1 MTAPDPEVTR
11 VNPPHL
17 EFPGMSQGVLSGE
30 FLNISGQVALGS
42 DGQLVGEGDIEAQVE
57 QCFLN
62 LHAVLDAAGLRMRH
76 LVKYTCYLTDPAHYP
91 ALAAAKAKHLDGE
104 PSCSTVVV
112 PTLLDPRMLVE
123 IEAVAFT
130 GTGQG

>member
-17 EFPGMSQGVLSGE
+17 DFPGMSQGVLSGE
-30 FLNISGQVALGS
+30 FFNISGQVALGP

-62 LHAVLDAAGLRMRH
+62 LRAVLDEVGLGMRH
-76 LVKYTCYLTDPAHYP
+76 LVKYTCYLTDPSYYP
-91 ALAAAKAKHLDGE
+91 ALSAAKAKHLDGE
-104 PSCSTVVV
+104 PSSSTVVV
-112 PTLLDPRMLVE
+112 PTLLDPRMLIE
-123 IEAVAFT
+123 IEAVAFA
-130 GTGQG
+130 GTQQG